1 MFSPFA
7 MTSLRALPDG
17 AAAVPPRPLSA
28 IAATRAGAVPQA
40 RIRQVIAEMIAP
52 LSALHAEGRIHG
64 GISTDTIGL
73 AEGGHAQLLAPASQA
88 PRSAGDTA
96 LREGRA
102 TGFNAFEQ
110 YTDDPAW
117 AVGPWT
123 DIYALSAVACSLVS
137 GTVPPSAIDRCV
149 RDDYVPLTARAIVGY
164 ETAFLSAIDAG
175 LSMTPS
181 GRPQSLQAF
190 ADALGIFFAPAPVAA
205 PVRAAVPTSAAPAAA
220 TAAAAIPTP
229 TPSSIA
235 GASQVG
241 STGEHARPA
250 VAPTP
255 AVRAATA
262 AAAPIAVPDNVSAP
276 ATAPVMPAA
285 ERTAL
290 PRSAGAAPVGVN
302 TIARKKRSSSAPW
315 LLILLVL
322 IGGGIGIYM
331 WLQDGFPHDTRG
343 TVNAGAGTAA
353 GTPVARAPESGTG
366 VNGAAGSRPA
376 GQSPA
381 AAPAN
386 GGAPGNGGSAA
397 APAAPLATPPEPPP
411 LDSAGRYVGP
421 TAAGATPGTS
431 AAAPGTPA
439 EPGATP
445 ATPAVAGASAA
456 NGGNGANGGA
466 GAGANG
472 IGAGSTNGAAGAT
485 GTSGATAATGVAGA
499 VGGGVQGPAGTQGTA
514 VGAPNGT
521 PSPGTAAGTPA
532 DPNALPPL
540 AGVEPPIEKPVVVP
554 QAVSINVQPWG
565 EVFVNGA
572 SRGVSPPLR
581 QLRLAPGQYTI
592 SIRNS
597 ASEPYTTRLTVQA
610 GRPASISHTFK

>member
-73 AEGGHAQLLAPASQA
+73 AEGGHAQLLAPASLA

-175 LSMTPS
+175 LSMPPS

-205 PVRAAVPTSAAPAAA
+205 PVRAAASVAPLAAVPAGAAPAPVSASVPAPSAAAVATPAGAAGADAGSAAAPSPVPAAA
-220 TAAAAIPTP
+220 TAAT
-229 TPSSIA
+229 
-235 GASQVG
+235 
-241 STGEHARPA
+241 
-250 VAPTP
+250 
-255 AVRAATA
+255 AAT
-262 AAAPIAVPDNVSAP
+262 AAPIAVPAAVSTQAVD
-276 ATAPVMPAA
+276 AAMPAPFA
-285 ERTAL
+285 ERTA
-290 PRSAGAAPVGVN
+290 PARSVGTPPVGIKA
-302 TIARKKRSSSAPW
+302 TARKKRGSSAPW

-322 IGGGIGIYM
+322 VGGGIGIYM
-331 WLQDGFPHDTRG
+331 WLQDGFPHDTRAP
-343 TVNAGAGTAA
+343 VNAGSGTGAGMGAGT
-353 GTPVARAPESGTG
+353 GTPAARAPEAVAGASGSAG
-366 VNGAAGSRPA
+366 VRPA
-376 GQSPA
+376 APSPA
-381 AAPAN
+381 ASPAN
-386 GGAPGNGGSAA
+386 GGATGNGGLAT
-397 APAAPLATPPEPPP
+397 APAAPVAPPPEPPP

-421 TAAGATPGTS
+421 TAGVATPGASSS
-431 AAAPGTPA
+431 ATPSAPAGQGAAPGVPTA
-439 EPGATP
+439 DSR
-445 ATPAVAGASAA
+445 SAA
-456 NGGNGANGGA
+456 NGVTGASAVTGGNGAGA
-466 GAGANG
+466 ATG
-472 IGAGSTNGAAGAT
+472 TNGAGV
-485 GTSGATAATGVAGA
+485 ATGVPGA
-499 VGGGVQGPAGTQGTA
+499 VPGGVQATA
-514 VGAPNGT
+514 SDAPVGA
-521 PSPGTAAGTPA
+521 AGVPT

>member
-73 AEGGHAQLLAPASQA
+73 AEGGHAQLLAPASLA

-175 LSMTPS
+175 LSMPPS

-205 PVRAAVPTSAAPAAA
+205 PVRAAASVAPLAAVPAGAAPAPVSASVPAPSAAAVATPAGAAGADAGSAAAPSPVPAAA
-220 TAAAAIPTP
+220 TAAT
-229 TPSSIA
+229 
-235 GASQVG
+235 
-241 STGEHARPA
+241 
-250 VAPTP
+250 
-255 AVRAATA
+255 AAT
-262 AAAPIAVPDNVSAP
+262 AAPIAVPAAVSTQAVD
-276 ATAPVMPAA
+276 AAMPAPSA
-285 ERTAL
+285 ERTA
-290 PRSAGAAPVGVN
+290 PARSVGTPPVGIKA
-302 TIARKKRSSSAPW
+302 TARKKRGSSAPW

-322 IGGGIGIYM
+322 VGGGIGIYM
-331 WLQDGFPHDTRG
+331 WLQDGFPHDTRAP
-343 TVNAGAGTAA
+343 VNAGSGTGAGMGAGT
-353 GTPVARAPESGTG
+353 GTPAARAPEAVAGASGSAG
-366 VNGAAGSRPA
+366 VRPA
-376 GQSPA
+376 APSPA
-381 AAPAN
+381 ASPAN
-386 GGAPGNGGSAA
+386 GGATGNGGLAT
-397 APAAPLATPPEPPP
+397 APAAPVAPPPEPPP

-421 TAAGATPGTS
+421 TAGVATPGASSS
-431 AAAPGTPA
+431 ATPSAPAGQGAAPGVPTA
-439 EPGATP
+439 DSR
-445 ATPAVAGASAA
+445 SAA
-456 NGGNGANGGA
+456 NGVTGASAVTGGNGAGA
-466 GAGANG
+466 ATG
-472 IGAGSTNGAAGAT
+472 TNGAGV
-485 GTSGATAATGVAGA
+485 ATGVPGA
-499 VGGGVQGPAGTQGTA
+499 VPGGVQATA
-514 VGAPNGT
+514 SDAPVGA
-521 PSPGTAAGTPA
+521 AGVPT

>member
-7 MTSLRALPDG
+7 MTLLRALPEG
-17 AAAVPPRPLSA
+17 SAAVPPRPLSA

-73 AEGGHAQLLAPASQA
+73 AEGGHAQLLAPASLA

-175 LSMTPS
+175 LSMPPS

-205 PVRAAVPTSAAPAAA
+205 PVRPAAASAAPLSALPAAVPVGSTPPDNAAQYADSAAVPAPLAPAAPAVAA
-220 TAAAAIPTP
+220 
-229 TPSSIA
+229 S
-235 GASQVG
+235 
-241 STGEHARPA
+241 
-250 VAPTP
+250 
-255 AVRAATA
+255 
-262 AAAPIAVPDNVSAP
+262 APIAVPAASSSPPADRA
-276 ATAPVMPAA
+276 ATAT
-285 ERTAL
+285 ERTA
-290 PRSAGAAPVGVN
+290 PSRPAATPPVGVK
-302 TIARKKRSSSAPW
+302 TSAKKRSSSAPW

-322 IGGGIGIYM
+322 VGGGIGIYM
-331 WLQDGFPHDTRG
+331 WLQDGFPHDTR
-343 TVNAGAGTAA
+343 TVNAGASS
-353 GTPVARAPESGTG
+353 GTPAPRAPESVAGATG
-366 VNGAAGSRPA
+366 PAGVRPA
-376 GQSPA
+376 AS
-381 AAPAN
+381 
-386 GGAPGNGGSAA
+386 SAA
-397 APAAPLATPPEPPP
+397 APMASGSAINGGAINGSAANAGSTATPAAAATPPEPPP

-421 TAAGATPGTS
+421 TGSGATAGGATVGGATPGVSPSAS
-431 AAAPGTPA
+431 AAAGTA
-439 EPGATP
+439 VPGAAP
-445 ATPAVAGASAA
+445 VMGADGRPAA
-456 NGGNGANGGA
+456 NGAGGT

-472 IGAGSTNGAAGAT
+472 ANGANGVST
-485 GTSGATAATGVAGA
+485 ATGVAGSA
-499 VGGGVQGPAGTQGTA
+499 GAATGGVQGGA
-514 VGAPNGT
+514 VEGSNGAIA
-521 PSPGTAAGTPA
+521 AAGTAGAPA

>member
-73 AEGGHAQLLAPASQA
+73 AEGGHAQLLAPASLA

-175 LSMTPS
+175 LSMPPS

-205 PVRAAVPTSAAPAAA
+205 PVRAAASVAPMAAVPAGVAPAPVSASVPASVPAPSAAAVATSAGTAGPDAGSAAAPSPVPAAA
-220 TAAAAIPTP
+220 TAASAA
-229 TPSSIA
+229 S
-235 GASQVG
+235 
-241 STGEHARPA
+241 
-250 VAPTP
+250 
-255 AVRAATA
+255 
-262 AAAPIAVPDNVSAP
+262 AAPIAVPAAVPTQAVDAAVPAP
-276 ATAPVMPAA
+276 SA
-285 ERTAL
+285 ERTA
-290 PRSAGAAPVGVN
+290 PARSVGTPPVGVKA
-302 TIARKKRSSSAPW
+302 TARKKRGSSAPW

-322 IGGGIGIYM
+322 VGGGIGIYM
-331 WLQDGFPHDTRG
+331 WLQDGFPHDTRAP
-343 TVNAGAGTAA
+343 VNAGSGTGAGMGAGT
-353 GTPVARAPESGTG
+353 GTPAARAPEAVAGMNGSAG
-366 VNGAAGSRPA
+366 VRPA
-376 GQSPA
+376 APSPA
-381 AAPAN
+381 ASPAN
-386 GGAPGNGGSAA
+386 GGATGNGGLATAPA
-397 APAAPLATPPEPPP
+397 APAAPPPEPPP

-421 TAAGATPGTS
+421 TAGVATPGASASATPSVSAGQSTASGVPTADNRS
-431 AAAPGTPA
+431 AANGVT
-439 EPGATP
+439 GAN
-445 ATPAVAGASAA
+445 AV
-456 NGGNGANGGA
+456 NGGNGAGA
-466 GAGANG
+466 AAGANG
-472 IGAGSTNGAAGAT
+472 AGV
-485 GTSGATAATGVAGA
+485 ATGVPGA
-499 VGGGVQGPAGTQGTA
+499 VPGGVQGTAGDVP
-514 VGAPNGT
+514 VGA
-521 PSPGTAAGTPA
+521 AGVPT